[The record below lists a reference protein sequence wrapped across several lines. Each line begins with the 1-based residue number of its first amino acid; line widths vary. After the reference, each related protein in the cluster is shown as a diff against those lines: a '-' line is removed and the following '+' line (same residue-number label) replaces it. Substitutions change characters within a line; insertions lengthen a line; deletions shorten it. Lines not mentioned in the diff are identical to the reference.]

1 MDYQGK
7 KDEWG
12 NCMPGPN
19 HDNRCP
25 VKYLEND
32 ESMFGDV
39 KIYEPCNY
47 ASNVAYYRAAV
58 RICEK

>member
-1 MDYQGK
+1 
-7 KDEWG
+7 
-12 NCMPGPN
+12 MPGPN

-25 VKYLEND
+25 AKYSEDD

-47 ASNVAYYRAAV
+47 ASNVAYYRSAV
-58 RICEK
+58 RICEKTDWNLED